1 LKKRSLLKEFFGF
14 DSFREGQEEIIDA
27 VAAHQNVLAIMPTG
41 GGKSLCYQLPAISR
55 GGITLVV
62 SPLIAL
68 MRDQVRSLAQVGIS
82 AGSITSQNT
91 EVETLDIIEK
101 AQSGMLKMLYV
112 APERLS
118 SNTFIKL
125 IKSLNIEFIAVDEA
139 HCVSQWGHDFRPDYL
154 KIGDLRNMLGDVQ
167 IVAFTATADPKTQ
180 EEIIKS
186 LFEKRPTIFVK
197 GFDRPNIRLIC
208 KIKNQPRR
216 QLLDFV
222 KSRADQSGIV
232 YCGSRAKTEVLA
244 KALLDEGHNADFYH
258 AGMDSHRRQLVEG
271 KFQSEDGLI
280 VCATI
285 AFGMGIDKPDVRFV
299 IHADLPKSIESYYQE
314 IGRAGRDG
322 LPADTLLLYGLD
334 DVRFR
339 RIQIDENSA
348 VFEKKVADHGRLN
361 ALLGFVESQS
371 CRRSKILEYFEKKTT
386 PPCKNCDICSNSPKL
401 FDATELIRKALSVIL
416 RTEENF
422 GSAYLIDILRGVRN
436 DKILSRLHDQLPTF
450 GLGHDLNKH
459 QWQSIFLQIMGLD
472 LVRPSPERHGA
483 LFLTKKALPILRGD
497 EKVTLKFDIFETSSV
512 IDNIAQ
518 PVFLVAE
525 QDEPLFATLCMK
537 RKELA
542 DSMQVPAYIVFSDK
556 TLVEMVIKK
565 PTNIDEMSLI
575 SGIGR
580 KKLLKYGI
588 VFLSLINQDG
598 ILDMHPLRKKI
609 AGRPTAKLY
618 DVILEVINKNARGIS
633 GLDKPLHISASIIVR
648 ISESAPKTISDLKK
662 INGMNNRLIERFGKP
677 LVTAVK
683 SLL

>member
-1 LKKRSLLKEFFGF
+1 
-14 DSFREGQEEIIDA
+14 
-27 VAAHQNVLAIMPTG
+27 M
-41 GGKSLCYQLPAISR
+41 
-55 GGITLVV
+55 
-62 SPLIAL
+62 
-68 MRDQVRSLAQVGIS
+68 
-82 AGSITSQNT
+82 
-91 EVETLDIIEK
+91 
-101 AQSGMLKMLYV
+101 
-112 APERLS
+112 
-118 SNTFIKL
+118 
-125 IKSLNIEFIAVDEA
+125 
-139 HCVSQWGHDFRPDYL
+139 
-154 KIGDLRNMLGDVQ
+154 
-167 IVAFTATADPKTQ
+167 
-180 EEIIKS
+180 
-186 LFEKRPTIFVK
+186 
-197 GFDRPNIRLIC
+197 
-208 KIKNQPRR
+208 
-216 QLLDFV
+216 
-222 KSRADQSGIV
+222 
-232 YCGSRAKTEVLA
+232 
-244 KALLDEGHNADFYH
+244 
-258 AGMDSHRRQLVEG
+258 
-271 KFQSEDGLI
+271 
-280 VCATI
+280 
-285 AFGMGIDKPDVRFV
+285 
-299 IHADLPKSIESYYQE
+299 
-314 IGRAGRDG
+314 
-322 LPADTLLLYGLD
+322 
-334 DVRFR
+334 
-339 RIQIDENSA
+339 
-348 VFEKKVADHGRLN
+348 
-361 ALLGFVESQS
+361 
-371 CRRSKILEYFEKKTT
+371 
-386 PPCKNCDICSNSPKL
+386 
-401 FDATELIRKALSVIL
+401 SVIL

-472 LVRPSPERHGA
+472 FVRPSPERHGA

-683 SLL
+683 ALL